1 MPPDLEEGGNMRKAA
16 QISGWLAVGVL
27 AIALQACWDDKQ
39 DQLTL
44 LGNGGCRT
52 ADGGDGHP
60 KYVAGLSLDACKT
73 QCLETKSSCT
83 AIEYNSAKNNCE
95 IHSQPITQVAVS
107 DGVSCYVV
115 K

>member
-1 MPPDLEEGGNMRKAA
+1 MGKAA
-16 QISGWLAVGVL
+16 QISAWLAVVVL
-27 AIALQACWDDKQ
+27 AFALQACGDDKQ

-60 KYVAGLSLDACKT
+60 KYVAGLTLDACKA
-73 QCLETKSSCT
+73 QCLQANSSCT

-95 IHSQPITQVAVS
+95 IHSQPITQVAAT